1 MTLRRRWSA
10 FREIV
15 GLWVDLFKRDNLLT
29 YASAIALQAL
39 VALVAVILLLFA
51 TLSEIGRPDVW
62 TQQIGPHVRPKV
74 LHDVYMGL
82 NATFEN
88 VFHTSSGGLIAF
100 AAVLTVWEISGVIRA
115 CMGALS
121 RVYGHD
127 EDRSWK
133 IRFPISFGIS
143 LLFTA
148 AIFGS
153 FLLGTVARS
162 AVHGSW
168 GLPFSILR
176 WLLAAFLIWLAFGAL
191 VRFGPAETRATRWA
205 SAGAALVV
213 VSWIVESLIFIEYLR
228 HLADFRTAAGC
239 LLGVYL
245 ITTYLYVGAIIL
257 LVAIELDEL
266 LRKELQ
272 GKQRRGILTLAKEV
286 VQIG

>member
-1 MTLRRRWSA
+1 MTLRRRWSG
-10 FREIV
+10 FGEIV
-15 GLWVDLFKRDNLLT
+15 SLWVDLFKRDNLLT

-39 VALVAVILLLFA
+39 VALVAVALLLFA
-51 TLSEIGRPDVW
+51 TLAEIGRPDVW
-62 TQQIGPHVRPKV
+62 TQQIGPHVQPKV
-74 LHDVYMGL
+74 LHDVYAGL
-82 NATFEN
+82 NATFEKI
-88 VFHTSSGGLIAF
+88 FHTSSGGLVAF
-100 AAVLTVWEISGVIRA
+100 AAILTIWEISGLIRA

-133 IRFPISFGIS
+133 IRFPISIGLA

-176 WLLAAFLIWLAFGAL
+176 WLVAALLMWLAFSALVRYGPAESRTKGWASGGGAL
-191 VRFGPAETRATRWA
+191 VVG
-205 SAGAALVV
+205 G
-213 VSWIVESLIFIEYLR
+213 WIVESLIFIEYLR
-228 HLADFRTAAGC
+228 HVADFRTAAGC

-266 LRKELQ
+266 LRKDVQ
-272 GKQRRGILTLAKEV
+272 GKQRRGILTLVKQV
-286 VQIG
+286 VYG